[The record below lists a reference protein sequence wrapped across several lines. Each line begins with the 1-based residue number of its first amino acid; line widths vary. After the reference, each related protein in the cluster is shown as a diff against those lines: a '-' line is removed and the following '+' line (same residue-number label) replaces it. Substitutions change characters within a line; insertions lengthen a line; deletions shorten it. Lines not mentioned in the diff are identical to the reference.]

1 MDIEL
6 QLRVQEL
13 LARNAAALDNGDFE
27 AWPNFFTEDAT
38 YKIISAENHDRG
50 LPLGVIDCDGRAML
64 EDRVMALREAN
75 IYEDHR
81 YRHVLS
87 MPILTEQDGNEVRVE
102 TAYQLARIMRD
113 GETMLFSTGRYLDR
127 IVEEKWDLRFRERL
141 VVFDSK
147 RIDTLLV
154 FPI

>member
-6 QLRVQEL
+6 QLRVQDL
-13 LARNAAALDNGDFE
+13 MARYALALDNGDFE
-27 AWPNFFTEDAT
+27 AWPGFFTADAS

-50 LPLGVIDCDGRAML
+50 LPLGVIDCDSRAML

-75 IYEDHR
+75 IFEDHR
-81 YRHVLS
+81 YRHMIAPPVVRGR
-87 MPILTEQDGNEVRVE
+87 DGADIRTE
-102 TAYQLARIMRD
+102 TAYQLVRIMRE

-127 IVEEKWDLRFRERL
+127 IVEEEGALKFKERL

-154 FPI
+154 LPI